1 MVSTSQSLHTT
12 HNRTAT
18 SLSRMK
24 LLPSRALPSSP
35 LLSLKLLNL
44 FQNGEPFITNRSPVY
59 MSLRQLQGQAVNMST
74 GLSLKSPVCSR
85 REKKEPHAVYNSS
98 LL

>member
-1 MVSTSQSLHTT
+1 MVSTRSPFTQ
-12 HNRTAT
+12 HNGEAT

-24 LLPSRALPSSP
+24 LLPSPALPSSP

-44 FQNGEPFITNRSPVY
+44 FQNGEPFIASRSPVY
-59 MSLRQLQGQAVNMST
+59 ISPRWLQGQTMNMAT
-74 GLSLKSPVCSR
+74 GLSLKPPVGSR
-85 REKKEPHAVYNSS
+85 REKKEPHAVYNNSS